1 MPEERTL
8 ACKHAQRGLS
18 SVTDLHLVLT
28 HSHVALENEG

>member
-18 SVTDLHLVLT
+18 SVTDLHTFGAHTLT
-28 HSHVALENEG
+28 RCT